1 MEPTNHPIP
10 GVDYPRMMQ
19 EFETRF
25 PDEAACREYLIQLRW
40 PEGFVCPHCKATGAL
55 WITEKGLLHC
65 RVCSTQSSV
74 TAGTIFEKTRKPL
87 HSWFLAMWLVTS
99 QKNGASA
106 LNIKRVLGLG
116 SYQTAWAWL
125 HKMRRAMVR
134 PGRERLTGSIEVD
147 ETYIG
152 GPEEGHFGRGAEK
165 KVLVAIAAEVRGK
178 GLGRI
183 RLRRVDDASA
193 KSLVP
198 FVGDSVE
205 LGATVRTDGWSGY
218 SSLKE
223 QGFDHQV
230 INIKQSGQ
238 QAHELL
244 PRVHL
249 AVTHLKRWL
258 GGTLQGGVQADQL
271 EYYLD
276 EFTFRFNRRKSKARG
291 LLFHRLVQ
299 QAVVTEPAPYRS
311 LIANPKPKGSQLIT

>member
-1 MEPTNHPIP
+1 MEPTNYPIL
-10 GVDYPRMMQ
+10 GIDYPKTMQ

-40 PEGFVCPHCKATGAL
+40 PDGFVCPHCGVAGTP
-55 WITEKGLLHC
+55 WITQKGLLYC
-65 RVCSTQSSV
+65 RACAIQSSV

-87 HSWFLAMWLVTS
+87 HSWFLAMWLLTS

-134 PGRERLTGSIEVD
+134 PGREKLSGPIEID
-147 ETYIG
+147 ETYVG
-152 GPEEGHFGRGAEK
+152 GPEEGHFGRGAEDK
-165 KVLVAIAAEVRGK
+165 ALVAIAAEVRGR
-178 GLGRI
+178 GAGRI
-183 RLRRVDDASA
+183 RLRRIDDASA
-193 KSLVP
+193 KSLTP
-198 FVGDSVE
+198 FVTELVE
-205 LGATVRTDGWSGY
+205 PGSIVRTDGWKGY

-230 INIKQSGQ
+230 INIKRSGQ
-238 QAHELL
+238 LAHELL
-244 PRVHL
+244 PRVHS

-258 GGTLQGGVQADQL
+258 GGTLQGGVQIDQL

-299 QAVVTEPAPYRS
+299 QAVLTKPAPYRS
-311 LIANPKPKGSQLIT
+311 LVANPKSRER